1 MKNKAEVVVIGA
13 GIIGSTITYYL
24 AKEGLDVVLVE
35 KAGFCAGSSG
45 ATHCQIGMHNRFPGW
60 ELDLSFKSIEILKG
74 LANKYDFEYDETGS
88 LLLIDNPSKLEWI
101 EKRRKKQFSA
111 GIKSYYLTRKDL
123 DREEPYLSQKIIS
136 AVFYPQSIRIN
147 SMRLCH
153 ALISD
158 ARKLGADINL
168 HTHIRDII
176 VKNRKIQK
184 VKTSNGDIETHH
196 LINAAGAWS
205 KKISNLVGL
214 NIPLNINKGNVIIT
228 EQIPTLGIKYKGEVI
243 LKDKKGNPIWTSNQ
257 ISELEKEYS
266 VRFIFSQTI
275 HGNCLIGRSGE
286 YTKNLYDRRTSFL
299 SIEAILSRAVKFM
312 PCLKYVKCIRTFA
325 SFRPYSIDEKPIL
338 GSSQAVNGFTIAT
351 GHGDKGIGWMSS
363 GKLLVD
369 HLLGKKTFMSIE
381 PFLFD
386 RIENNI

>member
-1 MKNKAEVVVIGA
+1 MKNTAEIVVIGA

-24 AKEGLDVVLVE
+24 AKEGMDVVLVE
-35 KAGFCAGSSG
+35 QAGFCAGSSG

-60 ELDLSFKSIEILKG
+60 GLDFSFKSIEILKD
-74 LANKYDFEYDETGS
+74 LSNQYDFEYDETGS
-88 LLLIDNPSKLEWI
+88 LLMIDNPSKLEWI
-101 EKRRKKQFSA
+101 EKRREIQFSS

-123 DREEPYLSQKIIS
+123 DREEPYLSQNVIS
-136 AVFYPQSIRIN
+136 AVFYPQSVRIN

-158 ARKLGADINL
+158 ARKIGVDINL
-168 HTHIRDII
+168 HTNVNDII

-184 VKTSNGDIETHH
+184 VKTSNGDIYTHNV
-196 LINAAGAWS
+196 INAAGAWAT
-205 KKISNLVGL
+205 KISNLVGL

-228 EQIPTLGIKYKGEVI
+228 EKIPKLGIKYKGEVI
-243 LKDKKGNPIWTSNQ
+243 LKDKKGNPIWASNE

-266 VRFIFSQTI
+266 VRFVFSQTV

-286 YTKNLYDRRTSFL
+286 FSENLYNRDTSYL
-299 SIEAILSRAVKFM
+299 SIRAILSRAIKFM
-312 PCLKYVKCIRTFA
+312 PILGDVKFIRTFA
-325 SFRPYSIDEKPIL
+325 SLRPYSIDEKPIL
-338 GSSQAVNGFTIAT
+338 GPSQTVNGFIVAT